1 MTAAIRLSGD
11 SEAAAES
18 MGVQMLRAIKGVFE
32 ALGVDRITSEELAE
46 ELAKDRDSFWAAYGK
61 TGKPI
66 TQRQIASLLDRYGVR
81 PDSIR
86 VPGFGTKKGYLFAWL
101 KDAFETYLDA
111 FSDTSPSDP
120 EQRNKPTANGTSSSF
135 VSGKGDD
142 EFRIENGE
150 NANNHGPCSDVPDR
164 NSRLGEEHEN
174 DRSAPRSEKPVN
186 VSSKS
191 NGRSIA
197 DGVDANHP
205 RHSDP
210 RRMDAAGWRG
220 RI

>member
-1 MTAAIRLSGD
+1 
-11 SEAAAES
+11 
-18 MGVQMLRAIKGVFE
+18 MGWIE
-32 ALGVDRITSEELAE
+32 ITSEELAE
-46 ELAKDRDSFWAAYGK
+46 ELAKDKDSFWAAYGK

-86 VPGFGTKKGYLFAWL
+86 VPDFGTKKGYLFAWL

-111 FSDTSPSDP
+111 FSDTAPSDP
-120 EQRNKPTANGTSSSF
+120 EQRNKPTATGRSSSF
-135 VSGKGDD
+135 AYGIGHD
-142 EFRIENGE
+142 EFRSENGE

-164 NSRLGEEHEN
+164 NSRLREEHEN

-186 VSSKS
+186 VSASKS

-197 DGVDANHP
+197 DGVNANHP